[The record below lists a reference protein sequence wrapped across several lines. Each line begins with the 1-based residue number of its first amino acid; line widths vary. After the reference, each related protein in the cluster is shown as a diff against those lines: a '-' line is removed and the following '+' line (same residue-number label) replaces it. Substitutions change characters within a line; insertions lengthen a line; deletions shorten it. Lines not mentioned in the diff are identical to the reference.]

1 MPDEIKASVTEV
13 ATIKAVN
20 AAVFAL
26 AAASA
31 PEQSDRFIFTIARP
45 TKANPIEGF
54 PDETMSVSVRFL
66 RSKDGQEWF
75 DTGGGFTFDGGMA
88 EDENGEHAFT
98 GFSCPI
104 KEDGLQVRPEIAIY
118 HKKSGELIDPAK
130 FNLALDTKTTFLV
143 PEGGRTP
150 KPKVT
155 NSVGLIDNDEAEV
168 ASGTSGTTPS
178 TTISGSNTCAA
189 VGVRLSDLS
198 TPTTVKWGGS
208 GGTTM
213 TRVTSPVTVD
223 WWQLVAATTGA
234 GYASWSGNKA
244 AHIVSQ
250 TMDNVDQSSPIQDS
264 DHFSVTDTSATNGT
278 DITAAASVTMTS
290 TAGSAALGIAYASY
304 VSAGSLSGEALA
316 VSGSLTQRQ
325 SYDVGTGK
333 MSFGNYTAAGSSVTV
348 GFSGTGS
355 VAYDDGSSITVDADF
370 VVFKEASGGGG
381 DITGTA
387 AFTEGADTLAASG
400 AITTTGTI
408 AFTEGNDTAAISGAI
423 TVTGTVAFTEAADT
437 IVASGLVQWIAALA
451 STEEDDTLAASGT
464 VIVTGTLSV
473 TEEDDTAEG
482 EGQVYITGTLIFTE
496 EDDTLVAAGTI
507 VSGITGAIVF
517 TEEADTAEASGTT
530 ESSGTVVFTE
540 EDDTLIAT
548 GNNGA
553 VISVTIRR
561 RKARIAPQHKLMW

>member
-13 ATIKAVN
+13 ATIIAVN

-75 DTGGGFTFDGGMA
+75 DTGGGFTFDGGMV
-88 EDENGEHAFT
+88 EDESGEHAAT

-104 KEDGLQVRPEIAIY
+104 KEDGLLIRPEIAVY

-264 DHFSVTDTSATNGT
+264 DTGTAHGDSSNGVS
-278 DITAAASVTMTS
+278 ISAAASVTMTS
-290 TAGSAALGIAYASY
+290 TAGSAVLGIAYASY
-304 VSAGSLSGEALA
+304 VSYGTLSGEALA

-325 SYDVGTGK
+325 SYGVG

-348 GFSGTGS
+348 GFSGTGY
-355 VAYDDGSSITVDADF
+355 VGYDDGSYIDVDADF

-381 DITGTA
+381 GITGTA

-423 TVTGTVAFTEAADT
+423 TVTGTAAFTEAADT